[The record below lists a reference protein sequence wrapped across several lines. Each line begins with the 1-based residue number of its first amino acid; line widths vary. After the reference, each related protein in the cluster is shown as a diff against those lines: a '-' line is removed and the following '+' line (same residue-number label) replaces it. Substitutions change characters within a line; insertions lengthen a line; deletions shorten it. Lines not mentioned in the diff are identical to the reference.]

1 MPRAKKTVTKKTETV
16 AEVDVKKLKADLK
29 KELLKSIRDEL
40 QSEIQNALLDVEI
53 TPSETNIDYD
63 EIFAKI
69 NEAVK
74 SNSNKIAK
82 QLESIS
88 RGETQ
93 ALTMSNNLFDV
104 TSSTDGIVVK
114 RTGQDDVV
122 FTLTKNGA
130 LAFGNKSPRTLG
142 LGTAHFRMKGAGKS
156 PIPTNGPGST
166 RGVIIEGDGDDA
178 NTFSF
183 RALSTGNRQ
192 GFNVGSTGKLSLG
205 TNETNNN
212 NLVLFQNNYTDINGL
227 NVFAKSKYFDE
238 NVLVLESASDLRNTF
253 NFIDVVSNKNQDIE
267 SSVFRVNGSGET
279 YTHKGFFSNSSG
291 YAELFEWADGNNK
304 NEDRVGLTVALNS
317 QGKLID
323 ANDDNE
329 QIIGVVVDS
338 AAIIGNSG
346 WNMWQGKSGERVTER
361 AKYKIVEWV
370 DDTGKLTSEY
380 VSSFN
385 KEFAFPKDAVI
396 YESDYNGKDL
406 TRPVLSASYDAT
418 RQYTPRLHR
427 GWTLV
432 ALKGTVT
439 MYKGQNV
446 RDSWIKIR
454 DLSDELEQRIL
465 L

>member
-1 MPRAKKTVTKKTETV
+1 MPRVKKTDTKKTQTV
-16 AEVDVKKLKADLK
+16 AEFDVKKLKADLK
-29 KELLKSIRDEL
+29 KDLLKSIRDEL

-53 TPSETNIDYD
+53 TQSNTDVDYD
-63 EIFAKI
+63 EIFSKI

-74 SNSNKIAK
+74 TNSNRIVK
-82 QLESIS
+82 QLESINK
-88 RGETQ
+88 GEAQ
-93 ALTMSNNLFDV
+93 ALNLSNNLIDISA
-104 TSSTDGIVVK
+104 TTDGIVVK
-114 RTGQDDVV
+114 KAGEDDTV
-122 FTLTKNGA
+122 FTVTKNGA
-130 LAFGNKSPRTLG
+130 LAFGNQSPRTTG

-156 PIPTNGPGST
+156 PIPSNGTGST
-166 RGVIIEGDGDDA
+166 RGLIVEGDGDDTH
-178 NTFSF
+178 TFIF
-183 RALSTGNRQ
+183 RALSNGNRQ

-205 TNETNNN
+205 TNETGNN
-212 NLVLFQNNYTDINGL
+212 NLVSFQNNYTDINGL

-267 SSVFRVNGSGET
+267 SSVFRVSGSGET

-304 NEDRVGLTVALNS
+304 NEDRVGLTVAINS

-323 ANDDNE
+323 ANDENE

-338 AAIIGNSG
+338 AAIIGNAG
-346 WNMWQGKSGERVTER
+346 WNMWQGKPGERFTES
-361 AKYKIVEWV
+361 AKYKIVEWF
-370 DDTGKLTSEY
+370 DNTGKLTSEY
-380 VSSFN
+380 LNSFN

-396 YESDYNGKDL
+396 YESDFDGKDL
-406 TRPVLSASYDAT
+406 TRPLLSASYDANK
-418 RQYTPRLHR
+418 QYTPRLHR

-439 MYKGQNV
+439 MYKGQII